1 MHKREKF
8 EIVVRILKSSATKY
22 IVVYKLV
29 LVYFSYGSLG
39 WVRERA
45 SKQASEGENDRD
57 GACISGRAS
66 NDNNNS
72 NHYVEQHIKFK
83 VA

>member
-1 MHKREKF
+1 MHKREKS
-8 EIVVRILKSSATKY
+8 EIVVRLLKSSATKY
-22 IVVYKLV
+22 IVVYKLI
-29 LVYFSYGSLG
+29 LVYFSYYRTRVSE
-39 WVRERA
+39 RKSERA
-45 SKQASEGENDRD
+45 GEGENDRD